1 MVGSITMFTELLQ
14 KTVPA
19 IQRELEEQGVDLLL
33 LFPF

>member
-1 MVGSITMFTELLQ
+1 LLR

-19 IQRELEEQGVDLLL
+19 IQRELEEQGVDLLF